1 MTPRPPRPADPA
13 SGAFT
18 PDQRCILTAL
28 LMPLFLA
35 LMSVSVVNV
44 ALPAIESGLDATS
57 ADLQWV
63 LAGYTLTFGTVLVAA
78 GRAGDLWGRKNLFLA
93 GITLYML
100 GSLLSGLAGD
110 TLLLNAGRL
119 LTGLGAGVFNPQV
132 IGFIQSNFHGRA
144 RGRAYGLF
152 GTVVGLGVAVGP
164 LLGGLFLGAFGPEWG
179 WRSTF
184 LMNVPVGLAA
194 VAMGALWLPPP
205 TRVHGLPPPPDHA
218 GSPRSIR
225 WAPCC
230 SAPAG

>member
-1 MTPRPPRPADPA
+1 
-13 SGAFT
+13 
-18 PDQRCILTAL
+18 
-28 LMPLFLA
+28 MPLFLA

-119 LTGLGAGVFNPQV
+119 LTGLGAGVFNP
-132 IGFIQSNFHGRA
+132 
-144 RGRAYGLF
+144 
-152 GTVVGLGVAVGP
+152 
-164 LLGGLFLGAFGPEWG
+164 
-179 WRSTF
+179 RSS
-184 LMNVPVGLAA
+184 
-194 VAMGALWLPPP
+194 
-205 TRVHGLPPPPDHA
+205 
-218 GSPRSIR
+218 GSSSRTST
-225 WAPCC
+225 A
-230 SAPAG
+230 APAGGPTGSSAPWWASAWPWGPCSAGCSSARSAPSGAGAPRSS